1 MPKSAKWWEDF
12 SKMKGIVNH
21 EHEGKKWESK
31 YSASLG
37 NQIDDV
43 VLVDGLF
50 VVLNKKN
57 IIFNINENLK

>member
-1 MPKSAKWWEDF
+1 
-12 SKMKGIVNH
+12 MKGIVNH

-31 YSASLG
+31 YSSSLG

-50 VVLNKKN
+50 IVINKKN
-57 IIFNINENLK
+57 IRETLICFQSRNWNTQSTV